1 MILAFLAQETIMYQ
15 GVSDMFDVIKL
26 DKNTKCENICNSIQK
41 NLLEKLKKENI
52 PIEGKL
58 LYIEIREVTSTI
70 DPENLKDPQLL
81 LDFS

>member
-26 DKNTKCENICNSIQK
+26 DKNIKCENICNSIQK

>member
-1 MILAFLAQETIMYQ
+1 
-15 GVSDMFDVIKL
+15 MFDVIKL
-26 DKNTKCENICNSIQK
+26 DKNTRCENICNSIQK

-58 LYIEIREVTSTI
+58 LYIEIKEVTNTI

-81 LDFS
+81 LDLS

>member
-1 MILAFLAQETIMYQ
+1 MILAFLPQETTMYQ

-58 LYIEIREVTSTI
+58 LYIEIKEITTTI

-81 LDFS
+81 LEFS

>member
-1 MILAFLAQETIMYQ
+1 MILAFLPQETTMYQ

-58 LYIEIREVTSTI
+58 LYIEIKEVTNTI

-81 LDFS
+81 LDLS

>member
-26 DKNTKCENICNSIQK
+26 DKNIKCENICNSIQK

-58 LYIEIREVTSTI
+58 LYIEIREVTNTI

>member
-1 MILAFLAQETIMYQ
+1 LPQETTMYQ

-26 DKNTKCENICNSIQK
+26 DKNTRCENICNSIQK

-58 LYIEIREVTSTI
+58 LYIEIKEVTKTI
-70 DPENLKDPQLL
+70 DPENLKDQQLL

>member
-1 MILAFLAQETIMYQ
+1 
-15 GVSDMFDVIKL
+15 MFDVIKL
-26 DKNTKCENICNSIQK
+26 DKNTNCQNICNSIQK

-58 LYIEIREVTSTI
+58 LYIEIKEVTSTI

>member
-1 MILAFLAQETIMYQ
+1 MILAFLPQETTMYQ

-58 LYIEIREVTSTI
+58 LYIEIKEVTHTI

-81 LDFS
+81 LDLS

>member
-1 MILAFLAQETIMYQ
+1 MILAFLPQETTMYQ
-15 GVSDMFDVIKL
+15 RVSDMFDVIKL

-58 LYIEIREVTSTI
+58 LYIEIKEVTNTI

-81 LDFS
+81 LDLS